1 MYLVRSSVSNH
12 NEYSPLWVAFV
23 VSHTAIKLDP
33 STILRVHRRLGGSAK
48 SGAAHRRAT
57 KRAFTARPLQAR
69 CSSLSNT
76 SAFSRPGLLPKCS
89 LLRDCNYHYAETN
102 PRPDGSRIR
111 NGCVSA
117 SARRTNHRL
126 SRASSRVVR
135 SLTCGHELFRS
146 DNRKF
151 TFTLCTA
158 VPLYH
163 RITPA
168 PHQIATCS
176 SCRTA
181 QSVPPAPE
189 LLVWISMFPTRLG
202 FLDTSTSWSQTICD
216 ANKNVWQILRVR
228 LFHTYN

>member
-1 MYLVRSSVSNH
+1 MSTHPCELRSWYHTQRSNSIPRQSFEFIVDSAGARNPAQRIVAQRSARSPLVRCKPGALLFPIL
-12 NEYSPLWVAFV
+12 PLF
-23 VSHTAIKLDP
+23 
-33 STILRVHRRLGGSAK
+33 LG
-48 SGAAHRRAT
+48 
-57 KRAFTARPLQAR
+57 LV
-69 CSSLSNT
+69 
-76 SAFSRPGLLPKCS
+76 LLPKCS

-102 PRPDGSRIR
+102 PRPDGSGIR

-189 LLVWISMFPTRLG
+189 LLV
-202 FLDTSTSWSQTICD
+202 
-216 ANKNVWQILRVR
+216 
-228 LFHTYN
+228 